1 MEVLGLRNLAF
12 WIKNL
17 SLHEKRGRDMK
28 VSEIMTTDFEM
39 IGATDSLIDAAEKM
53 KSLNVGFLP
62 VQEGNKLIGLITDR
76 DLVLRG
82 LAEGLDPRS
91 TPVND
96 IVSSD
101 IVYCYDD
108 DSVEDA
114 ARLMEDNQVRRLIV
128 VNHDHTPAGI
138 VSIGDIAV
146 KSGQEQLAGEILQ
159 RVSEPAT
166 PAHR

>member
-1 MEVLGLRNLAF
+1 
-12 WIKNL
+12 
-17 SLHEKRGRDMK
+17 MK
-28 VSEIMTTDFEM
+28 VSEIMTTDFEK
-39 IGATDSLIDAAEKM
+39 IDSTSTLREAAEKM
-53 KSLNVGFLP
+53 KLLNVGFLP
-62 VQEGNKLIGLITDR
+62 VREGNKLIGLITDR
-76 DLVLRG
+76 DIVVRG

-91 TPVND
+91 TRAKD
-96 IVSSD
+96 IVSSE

-128 VNHDHTPAGI
+128 VDHDQTPVGI

-146 KSGQEQLAGEILQ
+146 KSGEEQLAGEILE

-166 PAHR
+166 PVH